1 MSARGARDRLDAL
14 LHHPLLRRPEHA
26 ALALGAASVLAFAP
40 AGWWWLLPAVLVALL
55 RLIDDASPR
64 QAFRIGS
71 WYGAG
76 LFAVGIH
83 WLWHSIHVIGE
94 APLWL
99 AGLVLLAL
107 VAIMAAYHGLA
118 LWLAVRLAPRGP
130 LRWLATFPA
139 AWLVVE
145 WLRGWLASGFPW
157 FSLGYAATDS
167 PLAVLAPVVG
177 VHGLSLVLLLVAG
190 GLHASLVWRDAR
202 ALRITVGFA
211 VLVSAL
217 VGASRQEWTRPAG
230 PPLTAALVQSNIPQ
244 AIKWDPD
251 QVRPTLDRLRDLTLP
266 QTGVDL
272 VVWPEAAVPLLWHQI
287 PPGFLA
293 ELAAPGRPPLVLG
306 SLLWEP
312 DTDRYY
318 NAVVVAGAE
327 PQFYRKR
334 MLVPFAEVFPVPD
347 WVREFLRLMALPYSD
362 FSRGAADQ
370 PPLVVGGTRIGAS
383 VCYEDAFPDAMM
395 AALPE
400 AELLVNVSN
409 DAWFGDSIGPHQ
421 HFQIARL
428 RAREAGR
435 PLLRATSTGIT
446 AAVDHRGRE
455 LGRAPQFEATVL
467 TATVEPRTGLTPY
480 ARWRDL
486 PLVLLGLAA
495 LGASLALGRP
505 AAGADRRDGRSDPD
519 PT

>member
-1 MSARGARDRLDAL
+1 VSAAAARDRLDAL

-26 ALALGAASVLAFAP
+26 ALVLGAASVLAFAP
-40 AGWWWLLPAVLVALL
+40 VGWWWLLPAVLAVLL
-55 RLIDDASPR
+55 WLVDDRTPR
-64 QAFRIGS
+64 QAFRIGV
-71 WYGAG
+71 WFGAG
-76 LFAVGIH
+76 LFGVGIS
-83 WLWHSIHVIGE
+83 WLWHSIHTIGQ

-99 AGLVLLAL
+99 ALVVLLAL
-107 VAIMAAYHGLA
+107 VAIMALYHGLA
-118 LWLAVRLAPRGP
+118 LGLAVRLAPPGP
-130 LRWLATFPA
+130 LRWTVAFPA
-139 AWLVVE
+139 AWTLTE

-177 VHGLSLVLLLVAG
+177 VHGLSAVLLLVAG
-190 GLHASLVWRDAR
+190 GLYASLRWRDAR
-202 ALRITVGFA
+202 TVRVTIGFA

-217 VGASRQEWTRPAG
+217 VGASRQEWTAPAG
-230 PPLTAALVQSNIPQ
+230 RPLTAALVQSNIPQ

-251 QVRPTLDRLRDLTLP
+251 QVQPTLDRLRALTLP

-272 VVWPEAAVPLLWHQI
+272 VVWPEAAVPLLWHEI
-287 PPGFLA
+287 PAEWLA
-293 ELAAPGRPPLVLG
+293 ELTAPGRPPLLLG

-318 NAVVVAGAE
+318 NAVIAAGAA

-362 FSRGAADQ
+362 FTRGTAGQ
-370 PPLVVGGTRIGAS
+370 PPLVVAGTRVGAS

-395 AALPE
+395 DALPG
-400 AELLVNVSN
+400 AELFVNVSN

-455 LGRAPQFEATVL
+455 LARAPQFEATVL
-467 TATVEPRTGLTPY
+467 TATVEPRTGLTPF
-480 ARWRDL
+480 ARYRDL
-486 PLVLLGLAA
+486 PLVLLALAA
-495 LGASLALGRP
+495 LAF
-505 AAGADRRDGRSDPD
+505 AGLRGGRSPRD

>member
-1 MSARGARDRLDAL
+1 MSARGARERLDRLL
-14 LHHPLLRRPEHA
+14 RHPTLRRPEHA
-26 ALALGAASVLAFAP
+26 ALLLGAASVLAFAP
-40 AGWWWLLPAVLVALL
+40 TGWWWLLPAALAALL
-55 RLIDDASPR
+55 WLVEDRNPR
-64 QAFRIGS
+64 QAFRIGA

-83 WLWHSIHVIGE
+83 WLWNSVHVIGQ

-99 AGLVLLAL
+99 ALLVLLAL
-107 VAIMAAYHGLA
+107 VAIMALYHGLA
-118 LWLAVRLAPRGP
+118 LWLAVRLAPAGP
-130 LRWLATFPA
+130 LRWLVTFPA
-139 AWLVVE
+139 AWTLVE

-167 PLAVLAPVVG
+167 PLAVLAPLVG
-177 VHGLSLVLLLVAG
+177 VHGLSAVLLLVAG
-190 GLHASLVWRDAR
+190 GLYASAVWRDAR
-202 ALRITVGFA
+202 TVRVTVGFA

-217 VGASRQEWTRPAG
+217 IGASRQEWTAPAG
-230 PPLTAALVQSNIPQ
+230 RPLTAALVQSNIPQ
-244 AIKWDPD
+244 AIKWHPD
-251 QVRPTLDRLRDLTLP
+251 QVRPTLDRLRALTLP

-272 VVWPEAAVPLLWHQI
+272 VVWPEAAVPLLWHEI
-287 PPGFLA
+287 PADWLA
-293 ELAAPGRPPLVLG
+293 ELTAPGRPPLVLG

-312 DTDRYY
+312 DGDRYY
-318 NAVVVAGAE
+318 NAVVAAGPE

-362 FSRGAADQ
+362 FTRGAAGQ
-370 PPLVVGGTRIGAS
+370 PPLVVAGTRIGAS

-395 AALPE
+395 DALPE

-421 HFQIARL
+421 HYQIARL

-455 LGRAPQFEATVL
+455 LARAPQFEAAVL
-467 TATVEPRTGLTPY
+467 TATVEPRTGLTPF

-486 PLVLLGLAA
+486 PLVLLALAA
-495 LGASLALGRP
+495 LATALALGRRP
-505 AAGADRRDGRSDPD
+505 AA
-519 PT
+519 